1 MKLKSF
7 LMACAAACAMTA
19 PAMAEGGTFEGAL
32 PENWKADV
40 VTAVK
45 INWYNFSDNW
55 QGGGTSNY
63 NWLFTYHADLQG
75 NWSVA
80 NWRNLIDVEL
90 GQTWTDELGWRKSND
105 KLFWESMVDFNMPF
119 SPVIKAYIGNRFETQ
134 IMSGYNYTTDD
145 DGKTHAKA
153 VSCFMDPAYETQVAG
168 IAYIP
173 NENFSARGGFANR
186 MTISDGYGFADDP
199 ETEDKVETF
208 RDEPGLE
215 VVLEGKYAFSD
226 VVSFKSRLWGF
237 TNFQGVEKID
247 GKWENLLSVIL
258 TAGVELQA
266 GFDMAYDFDHSK
278 DAQYKSMVLFGVTW
292 RWF

>member
-7 LMACAAACAMTA
+7 LMACAAACAITA

-40 VTAVK
+40 VAGAK
-45 INWYNFSDNW
+45 INWYNFSNW
-55 QGGGTSNY
+55 KAGGTSNY
-63 NWLFTYHADLQG
+63 NWLVTYHADIQG

-80 NWRNLIDVEL
+80 NWRNLVDIEL
-90 GQTWTDELGWRKSND
+90 GQTWTEELGWRKSND
-105 KLFWESMVDFNMPF
+105 KLFWETMVDFNMPF
-119 SPVIKAYIGNRFETQ
+119 SSTIKAYVGNRFETQ
-134 IMSGYNYTTDD
+134 IMSGYDYIDV
-145 DGKTHAKA
+145 DGETVAKA

-173 NENFSARGGFANR
+173 NDNFSARGGFANR

-199 ETEDKVETF
+199 DTKDKVETF

-266 GFDMAYDFDHSK
+266 GFDMAYDFDQSK